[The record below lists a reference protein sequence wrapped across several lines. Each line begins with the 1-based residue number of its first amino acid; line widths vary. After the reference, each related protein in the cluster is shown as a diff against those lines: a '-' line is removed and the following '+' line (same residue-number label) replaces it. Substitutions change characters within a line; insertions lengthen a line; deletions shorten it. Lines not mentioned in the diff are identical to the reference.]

1 VAVTSVDVNQ
11 VAIREIKKLLNIKSD
26 REVINEGIMLLLA
39 RARQRR
45 SLERM
50 LTREF
55 SDDQM
60 SPPIVD
66 YPL

>member
-1 VAVTSVDVNQ
+1 MAVTSVDVNQ
-11 VAIREIKKLLNIKSD
+11 EAIREIKKLLNIKSD

-45 SLERM
+45 ALERM

-60 SPPIVD
+60 NPPAVD

>member
-1 VAVTSVDVNQ
+1 LAVTSVDVNQ
-11 VAIREIKKLLNIKSD
+11 EAIREIKKLLNITSD

-45 SLERM
+45 ALERM

-55 SDDQM
+55 ADDQM
-60 SPPIVD
+60 RPPVVD

>member
-1 VAVTSVDVNQ
+1 MAVTSVDVNQ
-11 VAIREIKKLLNIKSD
+11 EAIREIKKLLNITSD

-45 SLERM
+45 ALERM

-55 SDDQM
+55 SDDEM
-60 SPPIVD
+60 SPSVVD

>member
-1 VAVTSVDVNQ
+1 LAVTSVDVNQ
-11 VAIREIKKLLNIKSD
+11 EAIREIKKLLNITSD

-45 SLERM
+45 ALERM

-60 SPPIVD
+60 IPPVVD
-66 YPL
+66 YPR

>member
-1 VAVTSVDVNQ
+1 VAVTSVDVNRE
-11 VAIREIKKLLNIKSD
+11 AIREIKKLLNIKSD

-60 SPPIVD
+60 NPPVVD

>member
-1 VAVTSVDVNQ
+1 MAVTSVDVNQ
-11 VAIREIKKLLNIKSD
+11 EAIREIKKLLNITSD

-45 SLERM
+45 ALERM

-55 SDDQM
+55 SDDEL
-60 SPPIVD
+60 SPSVVD

>member
-11 VAIREIKKLLNIKSD
+11 EAIREIKKLLNITSD

-45 SLERM
+45 ALERM

-55 SDDQM
+55 SDDEM
-60 SPPIVD
+60 SPSVVD

>member
-1 VAVTSVDVNQ
+1 MAVTSVDVNQ
-11 VAIREIKKLLNIKSD
+11 EAIREIKKLLNITSD

-45 SLERM
+45 ALERM

-55 SDDQM
+55 SGDQM
-60 SPPIVD
+60 SPPVVD

>member
-11 VAIREIKKLLNIKSD
+11 EAIREIKKLLNITSD

-45 SLERM
+45 ALERM

-60 SPPIVD
+60 SPPVVD

>member
-11 VAIREIKKLLNIKSD
+11 EAIREIKKLLNITSD

-39 RARQRR
+39 RARQR
-45 SLERM
+45 SALERI

>member
-1 VAVTSVDVNQ
+1 MAVTSVDVNQ
-11 VAIREIKKLLNIKSD
+11 EAIREIKKLLNITSD

-39 RARQRR
+39 RARQR
-45 SLERM
+45 SALERI